1 MAAADVAPQFGA
13 ELKVSLLE
21 DDGCRC
27 ITNWLNLPRIP
38 SNRSTVG
45 YGPPTSFPRSQPVR
59 SPYMLEVELMQTCC
73 TGIKWYIMGRRNT
86 PILPR
91 AECD

>member
-27 ITNWLNLPRIP
+27 ITNWINLPRIP

-45 YGPPTSFPRSQPVR
+45 YGPDIV
-59 SPYMLEVELMQTCC
+59 SPQSTRQITLY
-73 TGIKWYIMGRRNT
+73 
-86 PILPR
+86 
-91 AECD
+91 A